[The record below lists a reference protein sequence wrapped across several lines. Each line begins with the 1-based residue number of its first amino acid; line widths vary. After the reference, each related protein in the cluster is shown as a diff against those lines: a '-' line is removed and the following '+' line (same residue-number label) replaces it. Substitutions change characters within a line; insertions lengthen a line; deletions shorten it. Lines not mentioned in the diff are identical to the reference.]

1 MTVRELNDG
10 QPYGKGEVVD
20 NTVFLLGQRLLRL
33 VQPIP
38 SKNYRLVQYRLFGNI
53 SS

>member
-38 SKNYRLVQYRLFGNI
+38 SKTCR
-53 SS
+53 

>member
-10 QPYGKGEVVD
+10 QPYGKSEVVD
-20 NTVFLLGQRLLRL
+20 NTVFLLGQRIFRL

-38 SKNYRLVQYRLFGNI
+38 SKTCR
-53 SS
+53 